1 MLDFQLL
8 GMFSLAS
15 ILLALSPGPDNLFV
29 LTQSMAKGSKVGI
42 LITLGL
48 CSGLV
53 FHTLAVALGVA
64 VIFQTSLFAFNA
76 LKIVGASYL
85 MYLAYFAFKESGKTE
100 LKTKEVSLSWAKLY
114 KRGLIMN
121 ITNPKVSIF
130 FLAFLPHFVNPTMG
144 NVTMQIVILCLVFMV
159 CAFSVFS
166 CIAFLAGRLGK
177 WFFQTKYGESILNKL
192 AGAVFVGIAI
202 KLLLSERE

>member
-64 VIFQTSLFAFNA
+64 VIFQTSLFAFKTLYPLFRSSAIKEAADGSTMTA
-76 LKIVGASYL
+76 LIFVPSSHSFKSS
-85 MYLAYFAFKESGKTE
+85 AYSE
-100 LKTKEVSLSWAKLY
+100 
-114 KRGLIMN
+114 
-121 ITNPKVSIF
+121 
-130 FLAFLPHFVNPTMG
+130 
-144 NVTMQIVILCLVFMV
+144 
-159 CAFSVFS
+159 SVF
-166 CIAFLAGRLGK
+166 CLP
-177 WFFQTKYGESILNKL
+177 
-192 AGAVFVGIAI
+192 
-202 KLLLSERE
+202 LSLPE